1 MRKVIRGNIFNGKDL
16 EALKAK
22 KALEA
27 QKAKQTVYKVNL
39 ARVPK
44 FAHASILA
52 QIARDEG
59 IAVTDIIVEGVTA

>member
-1 MRKVIRGNIFNGKDL
+1 MSK
-16 EALKAK
+16 
-22 KALEA
+22 
-27 QKAKQTVYKVNL
+27 VYKVNL

-59 IAVTDIIVEGVTA
+59 IEISDIIVEGVA